1 MSSAWRIE
9 YEARARKQ
17 LKKLDRGAAARIVR
31 ELQADLDRHGDP
43 RDFGLPLAGDWT
55 GYWRYRV
62 GDYRAICRIED
73 SVVTVFVIEV
83 AHRREIY
90 R

>member
-9 YEARARKQ
+9 YERHARKQ
-17 LKKLDRGAAARIVR
+17 LKKIDTDTAVRIVR
-31 ELQADLDRHGDP
+31 TLQRDLDRLGDP
-43 RDFGLPLAGDWT
+43 RAFGEAMIGNWT
-55 GYWRYRV
+55 GFWRYRV

-73 SVVTVFVIEV
+73 AVVTVFVIAV
-83 AHRREIY
+83 AHRREVY

>member
-9 YEARARKQ
+9 YEPLAQRQ
-17 LKKLDRGAAARIVR
+17 LKKRDRTAAVR
-31 ELQADLDRHGDP
+31 VVKKLQADLDRHDDP
-43 RDFGLPLAGDWT
+43 RAFGEEMIGDWT
-55 GYWRYRV
+55 GYRRYRI
-62 GDYRAICRIED
+62 GDYRAIRRIED
-73 SVVTVFVIEV
+73 GIVTVFVIQV

>member
-9 YEARARKQ
+9 YEPLAQKQ
-17 LKKLDRGAAARIVR
+17 LKKLDKAAAIRLVR
-31 ELQADLDRHGDP
+31 TLERDLTRHGDP
-43 RDFGLPLAGDWT
+43 RAFGEAMIGTWT
-55 GYWRYRV
+55 GFWRYRV

-73 SVVTVFVIEV
+73 SIVTIFVIEV
-83 AHRREIY
+83 GHRREVY

>member
-9 YEARARKQ
+9 YQPRAQRQ
-17 LKKLDRGAAARIVR
+17 LKKLDPTAAGRIVR
-31 ELQADLDRHGDP
+31 TLREQLARYGDP
-43 RDFGLPLAGDWT
+43 RGFGEAMVGNWT
-55 GYWRYRV
+55 GFWRYRA

-73 SVVTVFVIEV
+73 ARLIVVVVEV
-83 AHRREIY
+83 AHRREVY

>member
-9 YEARARKQ
+9 YTPRAQKH
-17 LKKLDRGAAARIVR
+17 LKKLGSAEAARIVR
-31 ELQADLDRHGDP
+31 TLQRDLQDHGNP
-43 RDFGLPLAGDWT
+43 RGFGSPMLGEWT

-62 GDYRAICRIED
+62 GEYRAICRIED
-73 SVVTVFVIEV
+73 AIVTVFVVEV
-83 AHRREIY
+83 GHRREVY

>member
-9 YEARARKQ
+9 FTPKALKQ
-17 LKKLDRGAAARIVR
+17 LGKLDRTMATRIVATIER
-31 ELQADLDRHGDP
+31 DLAAHDHP
-43 RDFGLPLAGDWT
+43 RDFGEAMIGNWT

-62 GDYRAICRIED
+62 GNYRAICKIED
-73 SVVTVFVIEV
+73 AVVTVFVIEV
-83 AHRREIY
+83 GHRSRVY